1 MIASSARRLWNVFVF
16 LLCISS
22 MTSDNDSETA
32 LRLNRS
38 KYSKNIIFSYFII
51 NSIRN
56 TFDSVRAAVV
66 DYVYIFIA
74 AETKINES
82 FPTAQFAIDGFH
94 KPLRLD
100 ATNKSGGLLVY
111 VRSYLP
117 LHQLTTHK
125 ISSDIEALVFKIN
138 EKEKGEMVYLKH
150 IQASIAK
157 LSIFPGFIVIDF
169 LECY

>member
-1 MIASSARRLWNVFVF
+1 MF
-16 LLCISS
+16 
-22 MTSDNDSETA
+22 MKSDNDSETA

-38 KYSKNIIFSYFII
+38 KYSKNIIFSYLNI

-56 TFDSVRAAVV
+56 KFDSVRAAIVNYV
-66 DYVYIFIA
+66 DIFIA

-117 LHQLTTHK
+117 LHQLTKQNIFGHQG
-125 ISSDIEALVFKIN
+125 LVLKIN

-157 LSIFPGFIVIDF
+157 LSIFPGFIT
-169 LECY
+169 

>member
-1 MIASSARRLWNVFVF
+1 MF
-16 LLCISS
+16 
-22 MTSDNDSETA
+22 MTSDNGSETA

-38 KYSKNIIFSYFII
+38 KYSKNIIFSYLNI

-56 TFDSVRAAVV
+56 KFDSVRAAIVNYV
-66 DYVYIFIA
+66 DIFIA

-100 ATNKSGGLLVY
+100 ATDKSGCLLVY

-117 LHQLTTHK
+117 
-125 ISSDIEALVFKIN
+125 SVNSVN
-138 EKEKGEMVYLKH
+138 
-150 IQASIAK
+150 
-157 LSIFPGFIVIDF
+157 
-169 LECY
+169 

>member
-1 MIASSARRLWNVFVF
+1 
-16 LLCISS
+16 

-38 KYSKNIIFSYFII
+38 KHSKNIIFSNLNI

-56 TFDSVRAAVV
+56 KFDNVRAAIVNYV
-66 DYVYIFIA
+66 DIFIA
-74 AETKINES
+74 AQTKINES

-100 ATNKSGGLLVY
+100 ATDKSGGLLVY

-117 LHQLTTHK
+117 LRQLTKHE
-125 ISSDIEALVFKIN
+125 ISSDNQALVLEIN
-138 EKEKGEMVYLKH
+138 LTKEK
-150 IQASIAK
+150 
-157 LSIFPGFIVIDF
+157 
-169 LECY
+169 